1 MVDVRQNGSLQL
13 AEPDGTS
20 VVILTTCF
28 ARSALLKN
36 APDGRSNEVNVILI
50 RHVFE

>member
-1 MVDVRQNGSLQL
+1 MIDFIQNGSLRL
-13 AEPDGTS
+13 PEPDGTS
-20 VVILTTCF
+20 VVILSTCF

-36 APDGRSNEVNVILI
+36 VPDGLSNEVNVILI